1 MSEPVDLQYVE
12 ALRRDR
18 EAAAPDDARARLASR
33 LGISSAPLPAA
44 APPEGGPARATSGA
58 TQAGGWLAFAF
69 VAGSAVGAALHAGL
83 ASAPEA
89 RVVYIESPAA
99 AVPSAAPPAATTSA
113 PSAADSAPPA
123 AAIAPPV
130 APAPHAR
137 LAQLDAER
145 ALLDA
150 ARVALVSG
158 DSDTALRALD
168 RHART
173 YGHPILGEERDA
185 LFVQTLVRA
194 GRYDD
199 ARTRAEAFR
208 RRAPQSLLLP
218 AVDAA
223 IASIP

>member
-1 MSEPVDLQYVE
+1 MNEPADPRYIEV
-12 ALRRDR
+12 LRRDR
-18 EAAAPDDARARLASR
+18 EAMPPDDARARLASR
-33 LGISSAPLPAA
+33 LGVSDPLLAEPRRGDAPANAA
-44 APPEGGPARATSGA
+44 RGGVHTGSLLA
-58 TQAGGWLAFAF
+58 LAF
-69 VAGSAVGAALHAGL
+69 VVGGAVGVALHAGL

-89 RVVYIESPAA
+89 RVVYVERPAP
-99 AVPSAAPPAATTSA
+99 AVPSVEPPAATTSA
-113 PSAADSAPPA
+113 PNAADSAPPA
-123 AAIAPPV
+123 AAIPSSV
-130 APAPHAR
+130 ASPPHAR

-158 DSDTALRALD
+158 DSDTALRELD

-173 YGHPILGEERDA
+173 YAHPILGEERDA

-199 ARTRAEAFR
+199 ARIRAEAFR

>member
-1 MSEPVDLQYVE
+1 MSEPVDRRYVE

-18 EAAAPDDARARLASR
+18 EAATPDDARERLASR
-33 LGISSAPLPAA
+33 LGVSDPLPAA
-44 APPEGGPARATSGA
+44 PPREDVRASAASGGVH
-58 TQAGGWLAFAF
+58 AGGWLALAF

-89 RVVYIESPAA
+89 RVVYVESPAA
-99 AVPSAAPPAATTSA
+99 AVPSAAPPAATTT
-113 PSAADSAPPA
+113 PSAADPTPPA

-130 APAPHAR
+130 APTPHAR

-158 DSDTALRALD
+158 DSDAALRALD

-194 GRYDD
+194 GRYED

>member
-1 MSEPVDLQYVE
+1 MSEPADPRYLEV
-12 ALRRDR
+12 LRRDR
-18 EAAAPDDARARLASR
+18 EATAPDDARARLASR
-33 LGISSAPLPAA
+33 LGVSDPLPAA
-44 APPEGGPARATSGA
+44 HAGAPANAARGGVHTVGLLA
-58 TQAGGWLAFAF
+58 LAFA
-69 VAGSAVGAALHAGL
+69 VGGAVGAALHAGL
-83 ASAPEA
+83 ASAPEP
-89 RVVYIESPAA
+89 RVVYVERPAP
-99 AVPSAAPPAATTSA
+99 AVPSVAPPAATTSA
-113 PSAADSAPPA
+113 SSAAESAAPA
-123 AAIAPPV
+123 AATAPLVVPS
-130 APAPHAR
+130 PHVR
-137 LAQLDAER
+137 RAQLDAER

-158 DSDTALRALD
+158 DTDTALHELD

-199 ARTRAEAFR
+199 ARIRAEAFR